1 MTKSLVKLT
10 ITAVLLLFSVSAKGW
25 DTTSVFP
32 LNDGAK
38 WVYSGEWEN
47 DRDEN
52 PDVSTISIEMK
63 VLRFVNGGG
72 YIAAHMSGH
81 PKDAASIEDGKITPS
96 SYVFYVI
103 GTDVYMVTNPSDMD
117 AAMRGRYDPKPKDL
131 FMELPLIPGS
141 VSKPIAGENGWFIE
155 ASKINVPALRDP
167 IEGFSMI
174 LKNDDKAELI
184 SFAPC
189 VGITSYQYIDYI
201 SGDNVILILSEYET
215 GY

>member
-1 MTKSLVKLT
+1 MVKNIVKT
-10 ITAVLLLFSVSAKGW
+10 VPCAILLLWAVSAKAW
-25 DTTSVFP
+25 DTTNIFP

-103 GTDVYMVTNPSDMD
+103 GTNVYMVTNPSDMD

-131 FMELPLIPGS
+131 FMELPLVPGPF
-141 VSKPIAGENGWFIE
+141 SKSITGEKGWFIE
-155 ASKINVPALRDP
+155 AAKINVPALRGP
-167 IEGFSMI
+167 IEGFSLI
-174 LKNDDKAELI
+174 HKNDDKAEFI

-189 VGITSYQYIDYI
+189 VGITSYQHIDYI
-201 SGDNVILILSEYET
+201 SGDNVILVLSEYET